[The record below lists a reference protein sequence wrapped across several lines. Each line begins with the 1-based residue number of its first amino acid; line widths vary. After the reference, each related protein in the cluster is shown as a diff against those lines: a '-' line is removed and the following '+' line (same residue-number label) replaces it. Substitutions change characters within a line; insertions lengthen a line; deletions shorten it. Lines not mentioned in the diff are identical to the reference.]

1 MIKDTTRTLL
11 ITRISQCQQNEACLF
26 NDATVVSLTLFFSY
40 VWHVEDL
47 YIHTN
52 NVTTIAYRLIK
63 NMWCVHVDTHA
74 HANSILSRR
83 DDDVRIINFG
93 FYTYI
98 QFIDAPTGRIKV
110 QGQYDTYKYRCTDI
124 YLKIHWG
131 WIISLS
137 HEIHLSR
144 LIYVYVRRE

>member
-1 MIKDTTRTLL
+1 MYTHNGWLCKSRIQRSIYWKKKKTEDEAVIVCLKETHIMIKDTTRTLL
-11 ITRISQCQQNEACLF
+11 ITRISQCQQNEVCLF
-26 NDATVVSLTLFFSY
+26 NDVTDFSLTLFFY

-83 DDDVRIINFG
+83 DDDVRIINFR

-98 QFIDAPTGRIKV
+98 QCTDAPTGRI
-110 QGQYDTYKYRCTDI
+110 
-124 YLKIHWG
+124 
-131 WIISLS
+131 
-137 HEIHLSR
+137 
-144 LIYVYVRRE
+144 